1 MSDEKCTFGGHAL
14 LSLALRGRCAMLSA
28 LADSRSLR
36 PVAEQ
41 ATDVLSLSCRSMS
54 FVLTLACYF
63 YGADFLP
70 ESQMRRRCE
79 YMVRA
84 SRLSLRCGVGASTW

>member
-1 MSDEKCTFGGHAL
+1 
-14 LSLALRGRCAMLSA
+14 MLSA

-63 YGADFLP
+63 YDADFLP